1 MVAGGVLS
9 SVAVLAIGWQL
20 GGQPAVT
27 TPAQGTTSGIGSS
40 GSAGSGGTSGSSAS
54 GSSASGSSGASDSGT
69 FTGAAAQTQYGEVQV
84 QITVA
89 DGKITDVTPLH
100 LTDRDGR
107 SVAISQQAA
116 PILRQEALQAQSA
129 QIQAVSGATFTSGGY
144 TTSLQS
150 AIDQAGL

>member
-1 MVAGGVLS
+1 MVVGGVLS

-27 TPAQGTTSGIGSS
+27 TPAQGTTSGSGSS

-84 QITVA
+84 KITVA

-116 PILRQEALQAQSA
+116 PILRQEALQTQSA

>member
-1 MVAGGVLS
+1 MVVGGVLS

-27 TPAQGTTSGIGSS
+27 TPAQGTTSGSGSS

-116 PILRQEALQAQSA
+116 PILRQEALQTQSA